1 MLEITATPF
10 INYLQN
16 YTPESVSILTLAFCY
31 IAIIFMVRNWQ
42 EVGLYIYTS
51 VAIIACNLQV
61 LKAAEFAGYS
71 SPVALGT
78 LLYSSTF
85 LASDAL
91 TELYGSYTARRS
103 IWLSFASSILLLAFM
118 VLTLGIKPLNIDY
131 SSEHWHFNEAHNA
144 LSVVFTPNAGILL
157 ASLTAY
163 GVSQF
168 SDIFIFSKLKDLTQS
183 RHLWLRTFLSI
194 SISAFIDSFIFNSL
208 AWIVFNPNPVNW
220 HTLFFTYIFGAY
232 ILQLGVAALNTPVL
246 YVLLKV
252 MRRG

>member
-1 MLEITATPF
+1 MLEITTTPI
-10 INYLQN
+10 INYLQSYN
-16 YTPESVSILTLAFCY
+16 PEYVSILTLCFCY
-31 IAIIFMVRNWQ
+31 LAIIFMVKNWQ

-61 LKAAEFAGYS
+61 LKAAEFIGYKE
-71 SPVALGT
+71 PVALGT

-85 LASDAL
+85 LVSDAL
-91 TELYGSYTARRS
+91 TELYGSYAARRS
-103 IWLSFASSILLLAFM
+103 IWLSFAASILLLLFM
-118 VLTLGIKPLNIDY
+118 VLTLGIKPLNIDF

-144 LSVVFTPNAGILL
+144 LSVIFSPSAAILL
-157 ASLTAY
+157 ASLTAF
-163 GVSQF
+163 GISQF
-168 SDIFIFSKLKDLTQS
+168 TDIYIFSKLKNLTQS
-183 RHLWLRTFLSI
+183 KHLWLRTFLSI